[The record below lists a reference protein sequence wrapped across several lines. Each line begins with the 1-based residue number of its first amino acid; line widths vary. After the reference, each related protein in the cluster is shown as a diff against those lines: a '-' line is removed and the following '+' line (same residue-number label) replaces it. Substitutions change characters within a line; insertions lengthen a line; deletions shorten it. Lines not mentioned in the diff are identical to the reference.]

1 VKALTELARLLKIR
15 TGDACDARQIGARAL
30 GGPAA
35 FRLTG
40 QINSDT
46 ENARLRPNAPEA
58 QLYNLDCDL
67 SQKQNVIRQY
77 PEKAIELS
85 TGLSKIRSGHRT
97 RP

>member
-1 VKALTELARLLKIR
+1 MTSSAMKVLTTSCKQ
-15 TGDACDARQIGARAL
+15 D
-30 GGPAA
+30 
-35 FRLTG
+35 
-40 QINSDT
+40 SDI
-46 ENARLRPNAPEA
+46 ENARLRPDAPEA
-58 QLYNLDCDL
+58 QLYNLASDL